1 MLLDVGVG
9 GVFVGGDVGG
19 GVLSLGYAGLVDGV
33 VVVVAGFD
41 ECGGFFGEDGDV
53 ESVVGEGPVLDV
65 GAWVVAFGFAGV
77 ELAAAF
83 LVDDV
88 DP

>member
-1 MLLDVGVG
+1 MGVG
-9 GVFVGGDVGG
+9 GVFVGCDVGG
-19 GVLSLGYAGLVDGV
+19 GVLSSGYAGLVQGV

-41 ECGGFFGEDGDV
+41 EGGGFFGEDDYA
-53 ESVVGEGPVLDV
+53 ESVIGEGPALDV
-65 GAWVVAFGFAGV
+65 ETWVVTLWAPGV

>member
-1 MLLDVGVG
+1 M
-9 GVFVGGDVGG
+9 GGDVGG
-19 GVLSLGYAGLVDGV
+19 GVLALGYAGLVDGV

-41 ECGGFFGEDGDV
+41 ECGGFFDEYGDV
-53 ESVVGEGPVLDV
+53 ESVVGEVPVLDV
-65 GAWVVAFGFAGV
+65 GVWVVALWAPGV

-83 LVDDV
+83 LVNDV

>member
-1 MLLDVGVG
+1 MLLVGVG
-9 GVFVGGDVGG
+9 GVFVGCDVGG
-19 GVLSLGYAGLVDGV
+19 GVLSSGYAGLVQGV

-41 ECGGFFGEDGDV
+41 EGGGFFGEDGDV

-65 GAWVVAFGFAGV
+65 GVWVVAFGPSGV

>member
-1 MLLDVGVG
+1 MGVG

-19 GVLSLGYAGLVDGV
+19 GVLSLGYAGLVEGV
-33 VVVVAGFD
+33 VVVVSGFD

-65 GAWVVAFGFAGV
+65 GVWVVTLWAPGV

>member
-1 MLLDVGVG
+1 MGVG
-9 GVFVGGDVGG
+9 GVFVG
-19 GVLSLGYAGLVDGV
+19 
-33 VVVVAGFD
+33 
-41 ECGGFFGEDGDV
+41 GDV

-65 GAWVVAFGFAGV
+65 GAWVVAFGPSGV

-88 DP
+88 DPKAPLGVFVWGGQNGGSSRFCGAAGP

>member
-1 MLLDVGVG
+1 MGVG

-33 VVVVAGFD
+33 VVMVSGFD
-41 ECGGFFGEDGDV
+41 ECGGFFSEYGDV

-65 GAWVVAFGFAGV
+65 GAWVVAFGPSGV

>member
-1 MLLDVGVG
+1 MGVG

-41 ECGGFFGEDGDV
+41 EGGGFFGVDDYA
-53 ESVVGEGPVLDV
+53 ESVVGEVPVLDV
-65 GAWVVAFGFAGV
+65 GVWVVAFGFVGV

>member
-1 MLLDVGVG
+1 MGVG

-41 ECGGFFGEDGDV
+41 EGGGFFGVDDYV
-53 ESVVGEGPVLDV
+53 ESVIGEGPVLDV

>member
-1 MLLDVGVG
+1 MGVG
-9 GVFVGGDVGG
+9 GLFVGCDVGG
-19 GVLSLGYAGLVDGV
+19 GVLSLGYAGLVQGV

-41 ECGGFFGEDGDV
+41 EGCGFFGEDGDV
-53 ESVVGEGPVLDV
+53 ESVVGEGPGLDV
-65 GAWVVAFGFAGV
+65 GAWVVTFGPSGV

-88 DP
+88 YP

>member
-1 MLLDVGVG
+1 MVLDVGVG
-9 GVFVGGDVGG
+9 GIFVGGDVGG
-19 GVLSLGYAGLVDGV
+19 GVLPLGYAGLVDGV
-33 VVVVAGFD
+33 VVVVSGFD
-41 ECGGFFGEDGDV
+41 EGGGFFGEYRDV

-65 GAWVVAFGFAGV
+65 GAWVMTFGPSGI

>member
-9 GVFVGGDVGG
+9 
-19 GVLSLGYAGLVDGV
+19 VLSSGYAGLVQGV

-41 ECGGFFGEDGDV
+41 EGGGFFGEDGDV

-65 GAWVVAFGFAGV
+65 ETWVVTLWAPGV